1 MMEDIGREVLWNVG
15 LTGRLITYALAIV
28 VMYFFIAGI
37 VKRYKMWKI
46 GKPSS
51 IDFKKTLGKRIGY
64 FISNGIFHKSI
75 LRESFPGIMHFLLFW
90 GFLFLFLGT
99 ATIVIQDDF
108 LELLFDI
115 KFIVGN
121 FYLVFSFILE
131 IAGLMA
137 IVGILLALWRKV
149 CCQAE
154 KT

>member
-1 MMEDIGREVLWNVG
+1 MSLSTLFYHHTLNLLIMDCINYVKFVTFLLILLSLYRYNMSKKPWRFMMEEIGREVLWNVG

-37 VKRYKMWKI
+37 IKRYKMWKI
-46 GKPSS
+46 GKPSQ

-99 ATIVIQDDF
+99 ATIVI
-108 LELLFDI
+108 
-115 KFIVGN
+115 
-121 FYLVFSFILE
+121 
-131 IAGLMA
+131 
-137 IVGILLALWRKV
+137 
-149 CCQAE
+149 
-154 KT
+154 